1 MIAAE
6 RAAILPPAPARSAAP
21 TLPPPAVD
29 AGDLAARAAHRAAD
43 CLDALA
49 DEREAAIEDVLRR
62 RDGRHIERWADLTI
76 APSRASAVGALLALG
91 RHGSALDA
99 EAWAAIVSAG
109 IEGPEEDRGLAER
122 LRGWAAARPTDPA
135 PSSEAR
141 GE

>member
-21 TLPPPAVD
+21 TLPPAAVD

-49 DEREAAIEDVLRR
+49 DLREATIEAALRS
-62 RDGRHIERWADLTI
+62 DGRPLQRDAELSIGLAL
-76 APSRASAVGALLALG
+76 AMAVGALLALS
-91 RHGSALDA
+91 RLTSALDA
-99 EAWAAIVSAG
+99 EAWAAIVARN

-135 PSSEAR
+135 PPSEAR
-141 GE
+141 GG